1 MDRRDLLQL
10 LGGAAAAPLVAGLIP
25 ERLHATGRA
34 IHARSP
40 RPLQVLDPHQSE
52 TVATIAEIIIPE
64 TDTPG
69 ARAAKVNEFVDVLLA
84 EWYDEKDKD
93 RFLAGLADVDTRC
106 KDAFGTDFLGASEAQ
121 RTAIVA
127 GLDAEV
133 TALREA
139 NAKPGE
145 HFFGR
150 MKWLTL
156 YGYYTSDVG
165 MTQELH
171 WQVIPGTYDGCAPR
185 RQPAPGG
192 F

>member
-1 MDRRDLLQL
+1 MNRRHLLGL
-10 LGGAAAAPLVAGLIP
+10 LGGAAAAPLLAGLTP
-25 ERLHATGRA
+25 ERLHAAGRA
-34 IHARSP
+34 IHTRRRRS
-40 RPLQVLDPHQSE
+40 LQVFDQHQSE

-84 EWYDEKDKD
+84 EWFDEPDKT

-106 KDAFGTDFLGASEAQ
+106 RDAFGTDFLGATPAQ

-133 TALREA
+133 QALRTA
-139 NAKPGE
+139 DAKPDE

-156 YGYYTSDVG
+156 FGYYTSEVG

-171 WQVIPGTYDGCAPR
+171 WQVIPGTYDGCLER

-192 F
+192 M